1 MKTRNIL
8 ILTFISIILLAVL
21 LLTGCEKEIN
31 KEDYI
36 RIHIRADSNEEEAQS
51 VKLLV
56 RDEIVGY
63 LSGKADGINS
73 KEEML
78 KIIESELETIKVKAD
93 AVLRQNGFDYTCR
106 VNIRREDFPTKTY
119 GDLTLPS
126 GNYLSLIIEL
136 GSGLGN
142 NWWCVAYPPLCF
154 IASED
159 VEGDKVE
166 YRSKIAEFFKN
177 LGRNK

>member
-1 MKTRNIL
+1 MKTKKIL
-8 ILTFISIILLAVL
+8 IFIFISILITAVL
-21 LLTGCEKEIN
+21 FLVGCEKQIN

-36 RIHIRADSNEEEAQS
+36 RIHIRADSNDDEAQA

-63 LSGKADGINS
+63 LSGKADGVQC

-78 KIIESELETIKVKAD
+78 SIIEGELGTIKKKAD
-93 AVLRQNGFDYTCR
+93 LVLKQNGFDYTCR

-119 GDLTLPS
+119 GDLTLPE
-126 GNYLSLIIEL
+126 GNYLALIIEL
-136 GSGLGN
+136 GSGEGN

-177 LGRNK
+177 LGSKK